1 MKKVETKGKIFR
13 PYFVDDHVRRR
24 IIGLILVT
32 FLLPLVFASV
42 YVYTNYV
49 EKANVPPGAT
59 SALIWIAFGTELIV
73 VLPILYSILAILR
86 SKVVLTEGEIIV
98 VNGFKKKAVP
108 VQQIKKMGYRVFSK
122 GVSTYGASRVMPYEA
137 GVIFCKKG
145 AIQYE
150 IELPM
155 GWHYLQDLVRELKGF
170 LGEGLVVDEESFQRW
185 QKWYGTPF
193 LKKTLQVLLVIFL
206 LTLYLAP
213 PVLAVFWAKE
223 NLDLKL
229 SDFQIWLAGGLGIV
243 VYTLTLLL
251 LLKSADF
258 LKNLVKKR

>member
-1 MKKVETKGKIFR
+1 MKVVETERKIFR
-13 PYFVDDHVRRR
+13 PYFAKDYVRRR
-24 IIGLILVT
+24 VIGLVLVT
-32 FLLPLVFASV
+32 LIVPLVFTSV

-49 EKANVPPGAT
+49 EKASVPPGAT
-59 SALIWIAFGTELIV
+59 SALIWIAFGSELIV
-73 VLPILYSILAILR
+73 VAPILYAIFAILR
-86 SKVVLTEGEIIV
+86 SKIVLTEDKIIV
-98 VNGFKKKAVP
+98 INGFKKKVAP
-108 VQQIKKMGYRVFSK
+108 VKQIKEISYRVFSK

-137 GVIFCKKG
+137 GVIFCKRG

-150 IELPM
+150 MELPA
-155 GWHYLQDLVRELKGF
+155 GWHYLQDLVRELKSR

-193 LKKTLQVLLVIFL
+193 LKKTLQVLLVIIV

-243 VYTLTLLL
+243 AYTWILLL
-251 LLKSADF
+251 LLKSVDF
-258 LKNLVKKR
+258 LKNLVNKR